1 MHRYLGIVGGALMA
15 FILATGLIM
24 GTMFTYFS
32 DIQRQQLKT
41 ETGMAALAVDE
52 LQAGYLE
59 KLPAENYRVTWISAA
74 GNVLYDSDMAA
85 SQMEN
90 HLEREEVQAALR
102 RGYGESQRYSGTMT
116 VKMLYSAQ
124 RLADGSV
131 LRLSMPQHT
140 MLMVIWDMALPI
152 GVILLVVIGASVA
165 LAARETKKAN
175 QEETE
180 AMRREFTANVSHEL
194 KTPLHSISGFAEL
207 LKNGMVMEQDTG
219 YFAEKIYNEAQRMIK
234 LVQDIIILSRLDEG
248 QENTTKSAVNLY
260 QLAEGVIANLEPMAD
275 KQGITME
282 LIGQPVVMDGIPHL
296 LNSML
301 FNICENAIKYNKPE
315 GSVLVEVSEI
325 SGHPRITVRDSGIGI
340 PMRDRHRIF
349 ERFYRVDKS
358 HSKEVGGTGLGLSI
372 VKHAARLHNAKL
384 EVDSIVGEGTLITV
398 KFLAVGGLSG
408 HFSGRRRIFS

>member
-24 GTMFTYFS
+24 GTTFAYFA
-32 DIQRQQLKT
+32 DVQRQQLKT
-41 ETGMAALAVDE
+41 ETEMAALAVDE
-52 LQAGYLE
+52 LQAGYLAQ
-59 KLPAENYRVTWISAA
+59 LPEENYRVTWISPD
-74 GNVLYDSDMAA
+74 GQVLYDSDMAA

-90 HLEREEVQAALR
+90 HLEREEVQAAMR
-102 RGYGESQRYSGTMT
+102 KGYGESQRYSGTMT

-131 LRLSMPQHT
+131 LRLSMPQQT
-140 MLMVIWDMALPI
+140 ILMVIWDMALPI
-152 GVILLVVIGASVA
+152 GFILLVVIGVSVA
-165 LAARETKKAN
+165 IAARETKKAN

-248 QENTTKSAVNLY
+248 QENTTRSSVNLY
-260 QLAEGVIANLEPMAD
+260 QLAEGLIANLEPMAD
-275 KQGITME
+275 KNGITIE
-282 LIGQPVVMDGIPHL
+282 LIGQQVVMEGIPHL

-325 SGHPRITVRDSGIGI
+325 AGHPRITVRDSGIGI
-340 PMRDRHRIF
+340 PMRDRSRIF

-384 EVDSIVGEGTLITV
+384 DVDSIVGEGTLITV
-398 KFLAVGGLSG
+398 KF
-408 HFSGRRRIFS
+408 

>member
-24 GTMFTYFS
+24 GTTFAYFA
-32 DIQRQQLKT
+32 DVQRQQLKT
-41 ETGMAALAVDE
+41 ETEMAALAVDA
-52 LQAGYLE
+52 LQTGYLE
-59 KLPAENYRVTWISAA
+59 KLPEENYRVTWISPE
-74 GNVLYDSDMAA
+74 GQVLYDSDMAA

-90 HLEREEVQAALR
+90 HLEREEVQAAMR
-102 RGYGESQRYSGTMT
+102 KGYGESQRYSGTMT

-131 LRLSMPQHT
+131 LRLSMPQQT
-140 MLMVIWDMALPI
+140 ILMVIWDMALPI
-152 GVILLVVIGASVA
+152 GFILLVVIGVSVA
-165 LAARETKKAN
+165 IAARETKKAN

-248 QENTTKSAVNLY
+248 QENTTRSSVNLY
-260 QLAEGVIANLEPMAD
+260 QMAEGVIANLEPMAD
-275 KQGITME
+275 KNGITIE
-282 LIGQPVVMDGIPHL
+282 LIGQQVVMEGIPHL

-325 SGHPRITVRDSGIGI
+325 AGHPRITVRDSGIGI
-340 PMRDRHRIF
+340 PMRDRSRIF

-384 EVDSIVGEGTLITV
+384 DVDSIVGEGTLITV
-398 KFLAVGGLSG
+398 KF
-408 HFSGRRRIFS
+408 

>member
-32 DIQRQQLKT
+32 DVQRQQLKT
-41 ETGMAALAVDE
+41 ETEMAALAVDA
-52 LQAGYLE
+52 LQTGYLE
-59 KLPAENYRVTWISAA
+59 KLPAENYRVTWISSE
-74 GNVLYDSDMAA
+74 GQVLYDSDMAA

-90 HLEREEVQAALR
+90 HLAREEVQTALR
-102 RGYGESQRYSGTMT
+102 KGYGESQRYSGTMT
-116 VKMLYSAQ
+116 VKMLYSAK

-131 LRLSMPQHT
+131 LRLSMPQQT
-140 MLMVIWDMALPI
+140 ILMVIWDMALPI
-152 GVILLVVIGASVA
+152 GFILLVVIGVSVA
-165 LAARETKKAN
+165 IAARETKKAN

-275 KQGITME
+275 KNGITIE
-282 LIGQPVVMDGIPHL
+282 LIGQQVVMEGIPHL

-340 PMRDRHRIF
+340 PMRDRSRIF

-384 EVDSIVGEGTLITV
+384 DVDSIVGEGTLITV
-398 KFLAVGGLSG
+398 KF
-408 HFSGRRRIFS
+408 

>member
-24 GTMFTYFS
+24 GTTFAYFA
-32 DIQRQQLKT
+32 DVQRQQLKT
-41 ETGMAALAVDE
+41 ETEMAALAVDA
-52 LQAGYLE
+52 LQIGYLE
-59 KLPAENYRVTWISAA
+59 KLPEENYRVTWISPE
-74 GNVLYDSDMAA
+74 GQVLYDSDMAA

-90 HLEREEVQAALR
+90 HLAREEVQTALR
-102 RGYGESQRYSGTMT
+102 KGYGESQRYSGTMT

-131 LRLSMPQHT
+131 LRLSMPQQT
-140 MLMVIWDMALPI
+140 ILMVIWDMALPI
-152 GVILLVVIGASVA
+152 GFILLVVIGVSVA
-165 LAARETKKAN
+165 IAARETKKAN

-275 KQGITME
+275 KNGITIE
-282 LIGQPVVMDGIPHL
+282 LIGQQVVMEGIPHL

-325 SGHPRITVRDSGIGI
+325 AGHPRITVRDSGIGI
-340 PMRDRHRIF
+340 PMRDRSRIF

-398 KFLAVGGLSG
+398 KF
-408 HFSGRRRIFS
+408 

>member
-52 LQAGYLE
+52 LQAGYLAQ
-59 KLPAENYRVTWISAA
+59 LPEENYRVTWISPD
-74 GNVLYDSDMAA
+74 GQVLYDSDMAA

-90 HLEREEVQAALR
+90 HLEREEVQAAMR
-102 RGYGESQRYSGTMT
+102 KGYGESQRYSGTMT

-131 LRLSMPQHT
+131 LRLSMPQQT
-140 MLMVIWDMALPI
+140 ILMVIWDMALPI
-152 GVILLVVIGASVA
+152 GFILLVVIGVSVA
-165 LAARETKKAN
+165 IAARETKKAN

-398 KFLAVGGLSG
+398 KF
-408 HFSGRRRIFS
+408 

>member
-90 HLEREEVQAALR
+90 HLEREEVQAAMR
-102 RGYGESQRYSGTMT
+102 KGYGESQRYSGTMT

-398 KFLAVGGLSG
+398 KF
-408 HFSGRRRIFS
+408 

>member
-398 KFLAVGGLSG
+398 KF
-408 HFSGRRRIFS
+408 

>member
-24 GTMFTYFS
+24 GTTFAYFA
-32 DIQRQQLKT
+32 DVQRQQLKT
-41 ETGMAALAVDE
+41 ETEMAALAVDA
-52 LQAGYLE
+52 LQTGYLE
-59 KLPAENYRVTWISAA
+59 KLPEENYRVTWISPD
-74 GNVLYDSDMAA
+74 GQVLYDSDMAA

-102 RGYGESQRYSGTMT
+102 KGYGESQRYSGTMT

-131 LRLSMPQHT
+131 LRLSMPQQT
-140 MLMVIWDMALPI
+140 ILMVIWDMALPI
-152 GVILLVVIGASVA
+152 GFILLVVIGVSVA
-165 LAARETKKAN
+165 IAARETKKAN

-275 KQGITME
+275 KNGITIE
-282 LIGQPVVMDGIPHL
+282 LIGQQVVMEGIPHL

-340 PMRDRHRIF
+340 PMRDRSRIF

-384 EVDSIVGEGTLITV
+384 DVDSIVGEGTLITV
-398 KFLAVGGLSG
+398 KF
-408 HFSGRRRIFS
+408 

>member
-325 SGHPRITVRDSGIGI
+325 SGHPRITARDSGIGI

-398 KFLAVGGLSG
+398 KF
-408 HFSGRRRIFS
+408 

>member
-24 GTMFTYFS
+24 GTTFAYFA
-32 DIQRQQLKT
+32 DVQRQQLKT
-41 ETGMAALAVDE
+41 ETEMAALAVDE
-52 LQAGYLE
+52 LQAGYLAQ
-59 KLPAENYRVTWISAA
+59 LPEENYRVTWISPE
-74 GNVLYDSDMAA
+74 GQVLYDSDMAA

-90 HLEREEVQAALR
+90 HLEREEVQAAMR
-102 RGYGESQRYSGTMT
+102 KGYGESQRYSGTMT

-131 LRLSMPQHT
+131 LRLSMPQQT
-140 MLMVIWDMALPI
+140 ILMVIWDMALPI
-152 GVILLVVIGASVA
+152 GFILLVVIGVSVA
-165 LAARETKKAN
+165 IAARETKKAN

-275 KQGITME
+275 KNGITIE
-282 LIGQPVVMDGIPHL
+282 LIGQQVVMEGIPHL

-325 SGHPRITVRDSGIGI
+325 AGHPRITVRDSGIGI
-340 PMRDRHRIF
+340 PMRDRSRIF

-384 EVDSIVGEGTLITV
+384 DVDSIVGEGTLITV
-398 KFLAVGGLSG
+398 KF
-408 HFSGRRRIFS
+408 

>member
-32 DIQRQQLKT
+32 DVQRQQLKT
-41 ETGMAALAVDE
+41 ETEMAALAVDA
-52 LQAGYLE
+52 LQIGYLE
-59 KLPAENYRVTWISAA
+59 KLPEENYRVTWISPE
-74 GNVLYDSDMAA
+74 GQVLYDSDMAA

-90 HLEREEVQAALR
+90 HLAREEVQTALR
-102 RGYGESQRYSGTMT
+102 KGYGESQRYSGTMT

-131 LRLSMPQHT
+131 LRLSMPQQT
-140 MLMVIWDMALPI
+140 ILMVIWDMALPI
-152 GVILLVVIGASVA
+152 GFILLVVIGVSVA
-165 LAARETKKAN
+165 IAARETKKAN

-275 KQGITME
+275 KNGITIE
-282 LIGQPVVMDGIPHL
+282 LIGQQVVMEGIPHL

-340 PMRDRHRIF
+340 PMRDRSRIF

-384 EVDSIVGEGTLITV
+384 DVDSIVGEGTLITV
-398 KFLAVGGLSG
+398 KF
-408 HFSGRRRIFS
+408 

>member
-24 GTMFTYFS
+24 GTTFAYFA
-32 DIQRQQLKT
+32 DVQRQQLKT
-41 ETGMAALAVDE
+41 ETEMAALAVDA
-52 LQAGYLE
+52 LQTGYLE
-59 KLPAENYRVTWISAA
+59 KLPEENYRVTWISPD
-74 GNVLYDSDMAA
+74 GQVLYDSDMAA

-90 HLEREEVQAALR
+90 HLEREEVQAAIR
-102 RGYGESQRYSGTMT
+102 KGYGESQRYSGTMT

-131 LRLSMPQHT
+131 LRLSMPQQT
-140 MLMVIWDMALPI
+140 ILMVIWDMALPI
-152 GVILLVVIGASVA
+152 GFILLVVIGVSVA
-165 LAARETKKAN
+165 IAARETKKAN

-275 KQGITME
+275 KNGITIE
-282 LIGQPVVMDGIPHL
+282 LIGQQVVMEGIPHL

-325 SGHPRITVRDSGIGI
+325 AGHPRITVRDSGIGI
-340 PMRDRHRIF
+340 PMRDRSRIF

-384 EVDSIVGEGTLITV
+384 DVDSIVGEGTLITV
-398 KFLAVGGLSG
+398 KF
-408 HFSGRRRIFS
+408 

>member
-24 GTMFTYFS
+24 GTTFTYFA
-32 DIQRQQLKT
+32 DVQRQQLKT
-41 ETGMAALAVDE
+41 ETEMAALAVDE
-52 LQAGYLE
+52 LQAGYLSQ
-59 KLPAENYRVTWISAA
+59 LPKENYRVTWISSD
-74 GNVLYDSDMAA
+74 GQVLYDSDMSA

-90 HLEREEVQAALR
+90 HLAREEVQTAMR
-102 RGYGESQRYSGTMT
+102 KGYGESQRYSGTMT

-131 LRLSMPQHT
+131 LRLSMPQQT
-140 MLMVIWDMALPI
+140 VFMVIWDMALPI
-152 GVILLVVIGASVA
+152 GFILLVVIGIAVA
-165 LAARETKKAN
+165 IAARETKKAN

-275 KQGITME
+275 KNGITIE
-282 LIGQPVVMDGIPHL
+282 LIGQQVVMEGIPHL

-340 PMRDRHRIF
+340 PMRDRNRIF

-372 VKHAARLHNAKL
+372 VKHAARLHGAKL

-398 KFLAVGGLSG
+398 KF
-408 HFSGRRRIFS
+408 

>member
-24 GTMFTYFS
+24 GTTFAYFA
-32 DIQRQQLKT
+32 DVQRQQLKT
-41 ETGMAALAVDE
+41 ETEMAALAVDA
-52 LQAGYLE
+52 LQTGYLE
-59 KLPAENYRVTWISAA
+59 KLPEENYRVTWISPD
-74 GNVLYDSDMAA
+74 GQVLYDSDMAA

-102 RGYGESQRYSGTMT
+102 KGYGESQRYSGTMT

-131 LRLSMPQHT
+131 LRLSMPQQT
-140 MLMVIWDMALPI
+140 ILMVIWDMALPI
-152 GVILLVVIGASVA
+152 GFILLVVIGVSVA
-165 LAARETKKAN
+165 IAARETKKAN

-248 QENTTKSAVNLY
+248 QENTTRSSVNLY

-275 KQGITME
+275 KNGITIE
-282 LIGQPVVMDGIPHL
+282 LIGQQVVMEGIPHL

-325 SGHPRITVRDSGIGI
+325 AGHPRITVRDSGIGI
-340 PMRDRHRIF
+340 PMRDRSRIF

-398 KFLAVGGLSG
+398 KF
-408 HFSGRRRIFS
+408 

>member
-24 GTMFTYFS
+24 GTTFAYFA
-32 DIQRQQLKT
+32 DVQRQQLKT
-41 ETGMAALAVDE
+41 ETEMAALAVDE
-52 LQAGYLE
+52 LQAGYLAQ
-59 KLPAENYRVTWISAA
+59 LPEENYRVTWISPE
-74 GNVLYDSDMAA
+74 GQVLYDSDMAA

-90 HLEREEVQAALR
+90 HLEREEVQAAMR
-102 RGYGESQRYSGTMT
+102 KGYGESQRYSGTMT

-131 LRLSMPQHT
+131 LRLSMPQQT
-140 MLMVIWDMALPI
+140 ILMVIWDMALPI
-152 GVILLVVIGASVA
+152 GFILLVVIGVSVA
-165 LAARETKKAN
+165 IAARETKKAN

-248 QENTTKSAVNLY
+248 QENTTRSSVNLY

-275 KQGITME
+275 KNGITIE
-282 LIGQPVVMDGIPHL
+282 LIGQQVVMEGIPHL

-325 SGHPRITVRDSGIGI
+325 AGHPRITVRDSGIGI
-340 PMRDRHRIF
+340 PMRDRSRIF

-384 EVDSIVGEGTLITV
+384 DVDSIVGEGTLITV
-398 KFLAVGGLSG
+398 KF
-408 HFSGRRRIFS
+408 

>member
-1 MHRYLGIVGGALMA
+1 MHRYLGIVGGALVA
-15 FILATGLIM
+15 FLLATVLIM
-24 GTMFTYFS
+24 GTTFTYFA

-41 ETGMAALAVDE
+41 ETEMAALAVDE
-52 LQAGYLE
+52 LKTAYLAQ
-59 KLPAENYRVTWISAA
+59 LPEENYRVTWISPD
-74 GNVLYDSDMAA
+74 GQVLYDSDMAA

-90 HLEREEVQAALR
+90 HLEREEVQIAMR
-102 RGYGESQRYSGTMT
+102 KGYGESQRYSGTMT

-131 LRLSMPQHT
+131 LRLSMPQQT
-140 MLMVIWDMALPI
+140 IFMVIWDMAPPI
-152 GVILLVVIGASVA
+152 GFILLVVIGVSVA

-275 KQGITME
+275 KNGITIE
-282 LIGQPVVMDGIPHL
+282 LIGQQVVMEGIPHL

-340 PMRDRHRIF
+340 PMRDRNRIF

-398 KFLAVGGLSG
+398 KF
-408 HFSGRRRIFS
+408 

>member
-24 GTMFTYFS
+24 GTTFAYFA
-32 DIQRQQLKT
+32 DVQRQQLKT
-41 ETGMAALAVDE
+41 ETEMAALAVDA
-52 LQAGYLE
+52 LQTGYLE
-59 KLPAENYRVTWISAA
+59 KLPEENYRVTWISPD
-74 GNVLYDSDMAA
+74 GQVLYDSDMAA

-102 RGYGESQRYSGTMT
+102 KGYGESQRYSGTMT

-131 LRLSMPQHT
+131 LRLSMPQQT
-140 MLMVIWDMALPI
+140 ILMVIWDMALPI
-152 GVILLVVIGASVA
+152 GFILLVVIGVSVA
-165 LAARETKKAN
+165 IAARETKKAN

-248 QENTTKSAVNLY
+248 QENTTRSSVNLY

-275 KQGITME
+275 KNGITIE
-282 LIGQPVVMDGIPHL
+282 LIGQQVVMEGIPHL

-340 PMRDRHRIF
+340 PMRDRSRIF

-384 EVDSIVGEGTLITV
+384 DVDSIVGEGTLITV
-398 KFLAVGGLSG
+398 KF
-408 HFSGRRRIFS
+408 

>member
-165 LAARETKKAN
+165 LAARETRKAN

-398 KFLAVGGLSG
+398 KF
-408 HFSGRRRIFS
+408 

>member
-32 DIQRQQLKT
+32 DVQRQQLKT
-41 ETGMAALAVDE
+41 ETEMAALAVDA
-52 LQAGYLE
+52 LQIGYLE
-59 KLPAENYRVTWISAA
+59 KLPEENYRVTWISPD
-74 GNVLYDSDMAA
+74 GQVLYDSDMAA

-90 HLEREEVQAALR
+90 HLEREEVQTALR
-102 RGYGESQRYSGTMT
+102 KGYGESQRYSGTMT

-131 LRLSMPQHT
+131 LRLSMPQQT
-140 MLMVIWDMALPI
+140 ILMVIWDMALPI
-152 GVILLVVIGASVA
+152 GFILLVVIGVSVA
-165 LAARETKKAN
+165 IAARETKKAN

-275 KQGITME
+275 KNGITIE
-282 LIGQPVVMDGIPHL
+282 LIGQQVVMEGIPHL

-325 SGHPRITVRDSGIGI
+325 AGHPRITVRDSGIGI
-340 PMRDRHRIF
+340 PMRDRSRIF

-384 EVDSIVGEGTLITV
+384 DVDSIVGEGTLITV
-398 KFLAVGGLSG
+398 KF
-408 HFSGRRRIFS
+408 

>member
-24 GTMFTYFS
+24 GTTFAYFA
-32 DIQRQQLKT
+32 DVQRQQLKRET
-41 ETGMAALAVDE
+41 EMAALAVDA
-52 LQAGYLE
+52 LQTGYLE
-59 KLPAENYRVTWISAA
+59 KLPEENYRVTWISPD
-74 GNVLYDSDMAA
+74 GQVLYDSDMAA

-102 RGYGESQRYSGTMT
+102 KGYGESQRYSGTMT

-131 LRLSMPQHT
+131 LRLSMPQQT
-140 MLMVIWDMALPI
+140 ILMVIWDMALPI
-152 GVILLVVIGASVA
+152 GFILLVVIGVSVA
-165 LAARETKKAN
+165 IAARETKKAN

-275 KQGITME
+275 KNGITIE
-282 LIGQPVVMDGIPHL
+282 LIGQQVVMEGIPHL

-340 PMRDRHRIF
+340 PMRDRSRIF

-384 EVDSIVGEGTLITV
+384 DVDSIVGEGTLITV
-398 KFLAVGGLSG
+398 KF
-408 HFSGRRRIFS
+408 

>member
-24 GTMFTYFS
+24 GTTFAYFA
-32 DIQRQQLKT
+32 DVQRQQLRT
-41 ETGMAALAVDE
+41 ETEMAALAVDE
-52 LQAGYLE
+52 LQAGYLAQ
-59 KLPAENYRVTWISAA
+59 LPEENYRVTWISPD
-74 GNVLYDSDMAA
+74 GQVLYDSDMAA

-90 HLEREEVQAALR
+90 HLEREEVQAAMR
-102 RGYGESQRYSGTMT
+102 KGYGESQRYSGTMT

-131 LRLSMPQHT
+131 LRLSMPQQT
-140 MLMVIWDMALPI
+140 ILMVIWDMALPI
-152 GVILLVVIGASVA
+152 GFILLVVIGVSVA
-165 LAARETKKAN
+165 IAARETKKAN

-275 KQGITME
+275 KNGITIE
-282 LIGQPVVMDGIPHL
+282 LIGQQVVMEGIPHL

-325 SGHPRITVRDSGIGI
+325 AGHPRITVRDSGIGI
-340 PMRDRHRIF
+340 PMRDRSRIF

-384 EVDSIVGEGTLITV
+384 DVDSIVGEGTLITV
-398 KFLAVGGLSG
+398 KF
-408 HFSGRRRIFS
+408 

>member
-207 LKNGMVMEQDTG
+207 LKNGMGMEQDTG
-219 YFAEKIYNEAQRMIK
+219 YFAGKIYNEAQRMIK

-248 QENTTKSAVNLY
+248 QERTTRSAVSVY
-260 QLAEGVIANLEPMAD
+260 ELAEGVIANLEPMAD

-398 KFLAVGGLSG
+398 KF
-408 HFSGRRRIFS
+408 

>member
-24 GTMFTYFS
+24 GTTFAYFA
-32 DIQRQQLKT
+32 DVQRQQLKT
-41 ETGMAALAVDE
+41 ETEMAALEVDA
-52 LQAGYLE
+52 LQTGYLE
-59 KLPAENYRVTWISAA
+59 KLPEENYRVTWISPD
-74 GNVLYDSDMAA
+74 GQVLYDSDMAA

-90 HLEREEVQAALR
+90 HLEREEVQAAMR
-102 RGYGESQRYSGTMT
+102 KGYGESQRYSGTMT

-131 LRLSMPQHT
+131 LRLSMPQQT
-140 MLMVIWDMALPI
+140 ILMVIWDMALPI
-152 GVILLVVIGASVA
+152 GFILLVVIGVSVA
-165 LAARETKKAN
+165 IAARETKKAN

-275 KQGITME
+275 KNGITIE
-282 LIGQPVVMDGIPHL
+282 LIGQQVVMEGIPHL

-325 SGHPRITVRDSGIGI
+325 AGHPRITVRDSGIGI
-340 PMRDRHRIF
+340 PMRDRSRIF

-384 EVDSIVGEGTLITV
+384 DVDSIVGEGTLITV
-398 KFLAVGGLSG
+398 KF
-408 HFSGRRRIFS
+408 

>member
-340 PMRDRHRIF
+340 PMRDRSRIF

-384 EVDSIVGEGTLITV
+384 DVDSIVGEGTLITV
-398 KFLAVGGLSG
+398 KF
-408 HFSGRRRIFS
+408 

>member
-24 GTMFTYFS
+24 GTTFAYFA
-32 DIQRQQLKT
+32 DVQRQQLKT
-41 ETGMAALAVDE
+41 ETEMAALAVDE

-59 KLPAENYRVTWISAA
+59 KLPEENYRVTWISPD
-74 GNVLYDSDMAA
+74 GQVLYDSDMAA

-90 HLEREEVQAALR
+90 HLEREEVQAAMR
-102 RGYGESQRYSGTMT
+102 KGYGESQRYSGTMT

-131 LRLSMPQHT
+131 LRLSMPQQT
-140 MLMVIWDMALPI
+140 ILMVIWDMALPI
-152 GVILLVVIGASVA
+152 GFILLVVIGVSVA
-165 LAARETKKAN
+165 IAARETKKAN

-248 QENTTKSAVNLY
+248 QENTTRSSVNLY
-260 QLAEGVIANLEPMAD
+260 QMAEGVIANLEPMAD
-275 KQGITME
+275 KNGITIE
-282 LIGQPVVMDGIPHL
+282 LIGQQVVMEGIPHL

-325 SGHPRITVRDSGIGI
+325 AGHPRITVRDSGIGI
-340 PMRDRHRIF
+340 PMRDRSRIF

-384 EVDSIVGEGTLITV
+384 DVDSIVGEGTLITV
-398 KFLAVGGLSG
+398 KF
-408 HFSGRRRIFS
+408 

>member
-32 DIQRQQLKT
+32 DVQRQQLKT
-41 ETGMAALAVDE
+41 ETEMAALAVDA
-52 LQAGYLE
+52 LQTGYLE
-59 KLPAENYRVTWISAA
+59 KLPAENYRVTWISPE
-74 GNVLYDSDMAA
+74 GQVLYDSDMAA

-90 HLEREEVQAALR
+90 HLEREEVQAAMR
-102 RGYGESQRYSGTMT
+102 KGYGESQRYSGTMT

-131 LRLSMPQHT
+131 LRLSMPQQT
-140 MLMVIWDMALPI
+140 ILMVIWDMALPI
-152 GVILLVVIGASVA
+152 GFILLVVIGVSVA
-165 LAARETKKAN
+165 IAAKETKKAN

-275 KQGITME
+275 KNGITIE
-282 LIGQPVVMDGIPHL
+282 LIGQQVVMEGIPHL

-325 SGHPRITVRDSGIGI
+325 AGHPRITVRDSGIGI
-340 PMRDRHRIF
+340 PMRDRSRIF

-384 EVDSIVGEGTLITV
+384 DVDSIVGEGTLITV
-398 KFLAVGGLSG
+398 KF
-408 HFSGRRRIFS
+408 

>member
-24 GTMFTYFS
+24 GTTFAYFA

-41 ETGMAALAVDE
+41 ETKMAALAVDE
-52 LQAGYLE
+52 LQDGYLSR
-59 KLPAENYRVTWISAA
+59 LPKENYRVTWISAD
-74 GNVLYDSDMAA
+74 GDVLYDSDMVA

-90 HLEREEVQAALR
+90 HLEREEVQTALR

-116 VKMLYSAQ
+116 AKMLYSAQ
-124 RLADGSV
+124 RLEDGSV

-152 GVILLVVIGASVA
+152 GFILLVVIGVSVA
-165 LAARETKKAN
+165 LAARETRRAN

-180 AMRREFTANVSHEL
+180 ALRREFTANVSHEL

-260 QLAEGVIANLEPMAD
+260 QMAEGVIANLEPMAAKNNID
-275 KQGITME
+275 IE
-282 LIGQPVVMDGIPHL
+282 LIGQQVVMNGIPHL

-301 FNICENAIKYNKPE
+301 HNICENAIKYNKPD

-340 PMRDRHRIF
+340 PMRDRTRIF

-398 KFLAVGGLSG
+398 KF
-408 HFSGRRRIFS
+408 